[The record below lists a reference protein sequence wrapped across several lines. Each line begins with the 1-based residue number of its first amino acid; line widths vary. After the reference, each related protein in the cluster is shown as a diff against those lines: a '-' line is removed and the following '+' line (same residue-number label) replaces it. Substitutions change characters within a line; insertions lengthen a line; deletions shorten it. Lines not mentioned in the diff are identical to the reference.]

1 MAFRHSYSW
10 AGLALACGCCL
21 LAPQAG
27 AGDKIEFSSP
37 AIFWGVPQPEAE
49 QKDNKT
55 EPLSVHLLPYQSK
68 VLYPVVGQSSVN
80 ISRRRGADKHTWDS
94 SLSPDSERKDLSG
107 FDRLSPLD
115 GPERATNNWGRPN
128 GRNPG
133 FSGGLE
139 PRNNGD
145 PTEPANGAASQ
156 DEASKAFG
164 RDENRNEGL
173 FGDRFT
179 DSRGGL
185 PWMRDSDSHGSMAL
199 DRLQHGEFV
208 PFSED
213 FKSSYGPQP
222 GSSSAGGWRAGMDA
236 LHSSSLP
243 PGMSEYSSPASSLPV
258 GREGELFGTPGMAP
272 AWDGGA
278 SSRPAPRY
286 NPSAEQ
292 GWSAGGQQQQAPPAV
307 LPFPRKPGDLF
318 Q

>member
-1 MAFRHSYSW
+1 MKAVSFGGERGRKEVDWRGGLRYGWRLESMAFRHSYSW

-179 DSRGGL
+179 DSR
-185 PWMRDSDSHGSMAL
+185 RVAL
-199 DRLQHGEFV
+199 DARLG
-208 PFSED
+208 
-213 FKSSYGPQP
+213 QP
-222 GSSSAGGWRAGMDA
+222 RVDGVGSVAARR
-236 LHSSSLP
+236 
-243 PGMSEYSSPASSLPV
+243 V
-258 GREGELFGTPGMAP
+258 C
-272 AWDGGA
+272 
-278 SSRPAPRY
+278 
-286 NPSAEQ
+286 
-292 GWSAGGQQQQAPPAV
+292 AV
-307 LPFPRKPGDLF
+307 
-318 Q
+318 